1 MRAVRVGAVFEAIVI
16 MQGRRAASEEPKQLF
31 SGGVSC
37 IIREEAV
44 ATCVAQTRKSLW
56 YGLSFLPSRKNEMV
70 KSAFFTIGET

>member
-1 MRAVRVGAVFEAIVI
+1 MMAVMCRGVFGDHRGHAGAA
-16 MQGRRAASEEPKQLF
+16 REESKRLF

-56 YGLSFLPSRKNEMV
+56 YGLPFLPSGKNEMV